1 MYPTAEQRVLVHSS
15 FGKIAM
21 RSRTA
26 ELFYNRLF
34 DLDPTLRTLF
44 PDDMSEQYGKL
55 MKTLGT
61 LVASL
66 DFQERVEAPM
76 RHLGQRHLQYGAKKE
91 DYQTVGSALL
101 YAIETM
107 LGDAYTPEVG
117 TAWQTVYDVLAD
129 FAIKAAY

>member
-1 MYPTAEQRVLVHSS
+1 MYPTAEQREIVRNT

-34 DLDPTLRTLF
+34 ALDPTLRSLF

-76 RHLGQRHLQYGAKKE
+76 RHLGQRHLQYGAKRE
-91 DYQTVGSALL
+91 DYQTVGVALI
-101 YAIETM
+101 YAVDTM
-107 LGDAYTPEVG
+107 LGDSYTPEVG
-117 TAWQTVYDVLAD
+117 TAWQTVYDMLAD